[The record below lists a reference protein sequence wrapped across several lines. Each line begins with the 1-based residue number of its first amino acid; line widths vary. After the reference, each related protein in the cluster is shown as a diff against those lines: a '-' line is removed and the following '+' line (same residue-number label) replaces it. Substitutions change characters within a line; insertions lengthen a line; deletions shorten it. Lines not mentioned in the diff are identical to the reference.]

1 MAIKFE
7 VPKNLWTN
15 NHRTRAYKQ
24 LKGKSKNFNEEFRL
38 WCKKHN
44 GTIVWSQEQSSITI
58 EMLTWDNVGTIKI
71 PTKTFYDTWVVYFE
85 SEEDAMLFK
94 LTWL

>member
-7 VPKNLWTN
+7 VPKNLWTDN
-15 NHRTRAYKQ
+15 YRTRAYKQ
-24 LKGKSKNFNEEFRL
+24 LKGRSKNFNEEFRL
-38 WCKKHN
+38 WCKEHN
-44 GTIVWSQEQSSITI
+44 GTIMWSQEQRDMNIRVTNLFGETITI
-58 EMLTWDNVGTIKI
+58 PNKA
-71 PTKTFYDTWVVYFE
+71 FYDTWVVYFE